1 MSHLLSAT
9 IVLSVPVF
17 RLKSRYMSVA
27 LRGSARGTLGTL
39 RRTASLE
46 YFLDCD
52 KECDVEEVELAT
64 PPPRPLTSSTQYAK
78 VRREQMEIY
87 PATNIYPT
95 TLPQQYLALIDAKIC
110 TAIY

>member
-1 MSHLLSAT
+1 
-9 IVLSVPVF
+9 
-17 RLKSRYMSVA
+17 MSVA

-64 PPPRPLTSSTQYAK
+64 PPPRPLATSAQYAK
-78 VRREQMEIY
+78 VRREQMDM
-87 PATNIYPT
+87 YPT
-95 TLPQQYLALIDAKIC
+95 TKNISNLFTSKYLALRGCPYITSA
-110 TAIY
+110 AITRQGHSECLQTLT

>member
-1 MSHLLSAT
+1 
-9 IVLSVPVF
+9 
-17 RLKSRYMSVA
+17 MSVA

-64 PPPRPLTSSTQYAK
+64 PPPRPLATSAQYAK
-78 VRREQMEIY
+78 VSREQMF
-87 PATNIYPT
+87 PK
-95 TLPQQYLALIDAKIC
+95 QQKYFQPKIFS
-110 TAIY
+110 TY